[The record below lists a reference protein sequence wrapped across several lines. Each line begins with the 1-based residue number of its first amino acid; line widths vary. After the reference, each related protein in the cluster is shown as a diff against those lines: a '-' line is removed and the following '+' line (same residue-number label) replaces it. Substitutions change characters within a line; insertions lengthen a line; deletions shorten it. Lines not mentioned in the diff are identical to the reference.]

1 MMLRSLLYVPAS
13 SDKFLSR
20 AHERGADAL
29 ILDLEDAV
37 SPAEKPRA
45 RARLR
50 EAVPAAARNGATIF
64 VRINA
69 LATGLALDDAQAAAE
84 AGTYGLF
91 VPKVHSADDLRQIAA
106 HLDAVERG
114 HKVVLVAL
122 LEDAAAVLDAR
133 QIATGPRLFALAT
146 GGEDLAT
153 DMGAEPTPEVLR
165 WPKLM
170 VHMVAKAAGLRSLG
184 LLRSVADF
192 SDTEAVRRAAR
203 EARAFGFDGAS
214 CIHPSLVPIL
224 NEAFAP
230 TPEEIAHARA
240 MIAAFDA
247 SVAAGAGAFALD
259 GKMVDEPVVARA
271 RALLASLPPESR
283 P

>member
-1 MMLRSLLYVPAS
+1 MMMRSFLYVPAS
-13 SDKFLSR
+13 AEKFLAR

-37 SPAEKPRA
+37 APGEKA
-45 RARLR
+45 RARERLR
-50 EAVPAAARNGATIF
+50 DAVPSAARNGATIF

-69 LATGLALDDAQAAAE
+69 LASGLALDDARAAAA
-84 AGTYGLF
+84 AGADGLF
-91 VPKVHSADDLRQIAA
+91 VPKVHGPEDLRQIGAV
-106 HLDAVERG
+106 LDTREGGRRMT
-114 HKVVLVAL
+114 LVAL

-133 QIATGPRLFALAT
+133 TIATAGPRLLALAT
-146 GGEDLAT
+146 GGEDLVT
-153 DMGAEPTPEVLR
+153 DMGAEPSPEVLR
-165 WPKLM
+165 FPKLM
-170 VHMVAKAAGLRSLG
+170 VHMAAKAAGLRSLG

-192 SDTEAVRRAAR
+192 RDIEGVRHAAR

-230 TPEEIAHARA
+230 SAEELDRARA
-240 MIAAFDA
+240 MVAAFDA
-247 SVAAGAGAFALD
+247 ATAAGTGAFVFD

-271 RALLASLPPESR
+271 RALLERFESI
-283 P
+283 

>member
-1 MMLRSLLYVPAS
+1 MMRSFLYVPAS
-13 SDKFLSR
+13 SEKFLAR

-37 SPAEKPRA
+37 VPGEKVRA
-45 RARLR
+45 RERLR
-50 EAVPAAARNGATIF
+50 DAVPAVSRNGARVF

-69 LATGLALDDAQAAAE
+69 LATGLALDDARAAAE
-84 AGTYGLF
+84 AGAEGLF
-91 VPKVHSADDLRQIAA
+91 VPKVHGPDDLRQIGSL
-106 HLDAVERG
+106 LDAVERG
-114 HKVVLVAL
+114 RRISLVAL

-133 QIATGPRLFALAT
+133 TIAAGPRLLALAT

-153 DMGAEPTPEVLR
+153 DMGAEPSPEVLR
-165 WPKLM
+165 FPKLM
-170 VHMVAKAAGLRSLG
+170 VHLAAKAAGLRSLG

-192 SDTEAVRRAAR
+192 QDVEAVRRAAR

-230 TPEEIAHARA
+230 NADELDRARA
-240 MIAAFDA
+240 MVDAFDA
-247 SVAAGAGAFALD
+247 AIAAGTGAFVFD

-271 RALLASLPPESR
+271 RALLAGAPPLR
-283 P
+283 QP